1 MARTR
6 SYVCPQTTRIPR
18 IPHESAST
26 PRSSTP
32 GRQPRVNR
40 MTATA
45 PDCPRG
51 QLRAFGNRMSLALRA
66 WIGLVTSLHRG
77 GFTIEI
83 GIGVKDVGKRGG
95 DLIGGEL
102 DRLRVGAGVAG
113 QDTIAERGVDA
124 VEVTGV
130 DESTEEAA
138 RDGPVIGRG
147 DERLQLRETPGRGIE
162 VLGGAGIARDLNGGE
177 LRTMVGRKA

>member
-1 MARTR
+1 M
-6 SYVCPQTTRIPR
+6 
-18 IPHESAST
+18 
-26 PRSSTP
+26 
-32 GRQPRVNR
+32 
-40 MTATA
+40 
-45 PDCPRG
+45 
-51 QLRAFGNRMSLALRA
+51 
-66 WIGLVTSLHRG
+66 TSLHRG

-130 DESTEEAA
+130 DEATEEAA
-138 RDGPVIGRG
+138 RDGPVVGRG

-162 VLGGAGIARDLNGGE
+162 ELGGAGTAHDLDGGE
-177 LRTMVGRKA
+177 LRTMVGRQASASRLRTSQRQFTRILIEARIQSPLSPQSVPSSPENSVVAQDPPVTALEFELRGTPSPRQP